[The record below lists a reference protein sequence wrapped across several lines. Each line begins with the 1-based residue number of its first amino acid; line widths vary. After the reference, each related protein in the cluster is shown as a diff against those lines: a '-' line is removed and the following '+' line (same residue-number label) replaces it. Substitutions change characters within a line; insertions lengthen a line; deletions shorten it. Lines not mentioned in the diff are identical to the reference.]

1 MFDAT
6 QQDVSLGLERFLRT
20 QCFFKEQR
28 ERSESSLENLCLCL
42 YVPTKCGQC
51 MA

>member
-1 MFDAT
+1 MLNAT
-6 QQDVSLGLERFLRT
+6 QLVWDGWGGGMITFLWT
-20 QCFFKEQR
+20 CTHV
-28 ERSESSLENLCLCL
+28 ESSLENLCLCL